1 MKQVKID
8 IFNALK
14 LTKEQLIAIN
24 NNPDITKALIDI
36 VASDAKGIK
45 QIFSGWPPT
54 TAIYPCV
61 GFYRVSGT
69 RGIADGKLSNFDELY
84 SIDIFA
90 TTMTATEDALE
101 AIDESMNTLGY
112 IITREGDLD
121 LYETETKVFHKVLRY
136 RIK

>member
-8 IFNALK
+8 IFSALK
-14 LTKEQLIAIN
+14 ASIALN
-24 NNPDITKALIDI
+24 SI
-36 VASDAKGIK
+36 VAADSKGLK

-69 RGIADGKLSNFDELY
+69 RGIADGRLSNFDELY
-84 SIDIFA
+84 SIDVFA

-101 AIDESMNTLGY
+101 AIDEVMDTLSY
-112 IITREGDLD
+112 IVTREGDLD
-121 LYETETKVFHKVLRY
+121 LYETDTKVFHKVLRY